1 MARKPRVHYPGAV
14 YHVMLRGNG
23 GQDIYRF
30 YLLLQEG
37 TERYGYRIHAFCLM
51 SNHVHLAIQV
61 GEVPLSRIMQN
72 IGFRFIRWINWR
84 RGSSGHL
91 FQGRFKAILIEA
103 DSYLVELCRYIH
115 LNPVRA
121 GMVQSPEDYRWS
133 GHRAYLGREIV
144 SCLTTDWVLAQFGA
158 DSIQARRAYHEYVEQ
173 GKDAGHRQEFHRGR
187 TGESR
192 ILGNDDFID
201 RVLVSAEGKPTK
213 KIGLEAILVAV
224 CREYGIEMRELSI
237 AGKYRVPSEARGMA
251 AWLILELG
259 CGTLAELGKFTG
271 RDSTTLSTVAGNLRK
286 RVESDSTLAERMT
299 RLMSSFNNINPW

>member
-72 IGFRFIRWINWR
+72 IGFRFTRWINWR

-158 DSIQARRAYHEYVEQ
+158 DSIQARRAYHEYVGQ

-259 CGTLAELGKFTG
+259 CGTLAELVKFTG